1 MNKLKMIG
9 LVSTLALMSACSS
22 TTYQIKNEKSDV
34 VDAVPKW
41 YMSNIN
47 ETEACN
53 LDTNLI
59 GQVKEKDKNR
69 QCIYGVATSVSPDLN
84 LAIEKAKMLA
94 KAEMADIIMGKMN
107 KESKQFITELGKT
120 ETKTIVSEVE
130 SVLVNSI
137 KDTPVRGYEIFA
149 QDVTLT
155 KKGYYRAWI
164 GLRLPLGEYNKMYNY
179 NIEMATD
186 AYNLKAKASDAFNNL
201 TKEKTNGDSN
211 IQ

>member
-34 VDAVPKW
+34 VDTVPKW

-201 TKEKTNGDSN
+201 TKEKSNVDSN